1 MSRHR
6 STPTTR
12 RVRFLVRLAI
22 GVVVFMWA
30 PTVAQAAFSDAA
42 VAPMSIG
49 TYDIPA
55 PVGIA
60 GSFTCNGARTSVTAT
75 ITDFGAV
82 TRATGYTVT
91 LTAPTGAVTT
101 NNLPATTRSTTIT
114 RSTTRTGTFTL
125 RIRATV
131 GAWTGDDQVSSL
143 TCP

>member
-1 MSRHR
+1 MNRHLSGR
-6 STPTTR
+6 TTR
-12 RVRFLVRLAI
+12 RVRFLVQLVI

-42 VAPMSIG
+42 AAPMNVG

-55 PVGIA
+55 PVGIT
-60 GSFTCNGARTSVTAT
+60 GSFTCNGTRTSVTAS

-91 LTAPTGAVTT
+91 LTAPTGTVTT

-125 RIRATV
+125 RVRATV